1 MQIFQK
7 IFTLCGAMGFSTPP
21 FVIPFWEM
29 ENPTSEVIEIM
40 ILDRMIFSMTENLRM
55 YCNWWDGYGTSLITC
70 LIPLPLSIFPSS
82 PSLPSFMSGVKLCV
96 WFHSSFVFIYH
107 YLANSTLRPPPN
119 VDYVQGAYFFCVC
132 DQNIHLLSAGYPG
145 IPPSQDRPQAAVK
158 GVCRAMCEP

>member
-1 MQIFQK
+1 MEIFQK

-29 ENPTSEVIEIM
+29 ENPTSEAIEIM
-40 ILDRMIFSMTENLRM
+40 LLDRMIFSMTENLRM
-55 YCNWWDGYGTSLITC
+55 YCKWWDGYGTSLITC
-70 LIPLPLSIFPSS
+70 LIPFHCPFCCPLPLSLRPCPVLNCAFD
-82 PSLPSFMSGVKLCV
+82 
-96 WFHSSFVFIYH
+96 FHSSFVFVNH

-119 VDYVQGAYFFCVC
+119 VDYVQGAYLFCIC

-158 GVCRAMCEP
+158 GVCWAMCEP